1 MVAEQL
7 RQPAEIGMSA
17 NYHETAA
24 IMCMADTLNF
34 AVFVTRDGLSPFDM
48 ISVSSA
54 SIESP
59 EKARK

>member
-34 AVFVTRDGLSPFDM
+34 AVFVTRDGLSPFGS
-48 ISVSSA
+48 INVSSA
-54 SIESP
+54 SLKSP